1 MFSFLLWISLQSGC
15 GSPKEF
21 YSFHLHRCATCKKF
35 RDFFLSS
42 NFINLL
48 QEFIA
53 FLLCSLIISS
63 SVCYG
68 EIRELHA

>member
-1 MFSFLLWISLQSGC
+1 VFSSLLWISLQSGC

-21 YSFHLHRCATCKKF
+21 YSFHLQRCATCKKF
-35 RDFFLSS
+35 RDSFLSS

-48 QEFIA
+48 HEFIA
-53 FLLCSLIISS
+53 FLRCFLIISS
-63 SVCYG
+63 SMFYG